1 MDGSHKVKK
10 SLILLAF
17 IAGLCYPT
25 SDIALRYEVCQ
36 ILPFFLLILPLKKH
50 FKFQDR
56 D

>member
-25 SDIALRYEVCQ
+25 SDIALRYEVSQ
-36 ILPFFLLILPLKKH
+36 ILPFSIIH
-50 FKFQDR
+50 FASKEELQIPG
-56 D
+56 